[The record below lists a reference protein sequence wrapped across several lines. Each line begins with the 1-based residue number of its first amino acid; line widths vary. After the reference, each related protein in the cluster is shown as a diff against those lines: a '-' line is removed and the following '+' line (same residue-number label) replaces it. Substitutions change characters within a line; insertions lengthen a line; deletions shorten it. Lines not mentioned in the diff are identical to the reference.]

1 MMLMK
6 ILSLKLNEDIL
17 QETDRVVKSF
27 HISRNAYINHA
38 LNLYNQL
45 NRRRL
50 LKKKLALESKAT
62 AHVSLEVLSEM
73 EKMND
78 SLLHEN

>member
-1 MMLMK
+1 MK
-6 ILSLKLNEDIL
+6 ILSLKLHEDIY
-17 QETDRVVKSF
+17 QETDRVVKTI

-38 LNLYNQL
+38 VNLYNQL
-45 NRRRL
+45 NHRRI
-50 LKKKLALESKAT
+50 LKNKLALESRAT

-78 SLLHEN
+78 SSKYEN